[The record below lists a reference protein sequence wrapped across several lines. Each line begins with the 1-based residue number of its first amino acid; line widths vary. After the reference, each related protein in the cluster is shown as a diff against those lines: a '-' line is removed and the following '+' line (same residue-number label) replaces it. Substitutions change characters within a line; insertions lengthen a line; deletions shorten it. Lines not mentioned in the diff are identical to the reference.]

1 MLIKEI
7 ELSEYEKY
15 FEENTKSL
23 KEDNVVLY
31 NNFVM
36 ENLSPRPKVIYNSDV
51 LFDKTYCKNQ
61 NIELVNTQHCGG
73 CIVIFPGDIVLCH
86 YDLYSDFIEEI
97 ARRIE
102 DWLNNKLFSLGCE
115 IKFDNNDL
123 LVNGKKVLGM
133 MRIDFVDEEHEF
145 SGLFLSYQ
153 SDIDIIKNVCTKKM
167 EKEPIGL
174 KEFGVE
180 KEEIKEFIIR
190 TIEEISNE
198 R

>member
-15 FEENTKSL
+15 FEENINSY
-23 KEDNVVLY
+23 KENKTILY
-31 NNFVM
+31 NNLVI
-36 ENLSPRPKVIYNSDV
+36 ENLSDRPKAIYNPGTN
-51 LFDKTYCKNQ
+51 FNKQYCKNQ

-73 CIVIFPGDIVLCH
+73 CIVVFPGDMVLGH
-86 YDLYSDFIEEI
+86 YDKHSNFIEELSN
-97 ARRIE
+97 RIE
-102 DWLNNKLFSLGCE
+102 TWLQNKLFGNE
-115 IKFDNNDL
+115 IRFDNNDL
-123 LVNGKKVLGM
+123 LINGKKILGM
-133 MRIDFVDEEHEF
+133 MRLDFVDEEHEF

-174 KEFGVE
+174 KEFGIE

-190 TIEEISNE
+190 NIEEISNGGE
-198 R
+198 